1 MNIICPSCG
10 NEIREDHF
18 KRKYLYKTLS
28 KEYKLYHCD
37 KCDLEFWTPL
47 EFVKEIYENEEEV
60 FYEVSHQGVIEL
72 TDDHLMF
79 LRSYEGK
86 ADGLKLLDIGCGNGS
101 FIYKAKELG
110 FDVYGIDIDSKSIQ
124 VASEKLG
131 LKNVYNMSLDEF
143 VEYVKKEG
151 LKFDVITFFQVLEHQ
166 TDPSG
171 FIQKVKELLNPGGKV
186 IGSVPNRNRLFV
198 EFSRSGRTYDFPPH
212 HFLWFNKKA
221 LENIFLINSF
231 RVRVSKLKP
240 SFKSFTGFKRI
251 IKLIFVLLYDRTK
264 LGIFKLDVSEKG
276 FLKSVIQNLLILIF
290 SPIALILFGIYT
302 SGLFE
307 SSSLYFE
314 ASSE

>member
-47 EFVKEIYENEEEV
+47 EFVKEIYENEEV
-60 FYEVSHQGVIEL
+60 WRYEEFHQGLIEL
-72 TDDHLMF
+72 AEDHLFF
-79 LRSYEGK
+79 LDSYKGK
-86 ADGLKLLDIGCGNGS
+86 ASGLKLLDIGCGNGS

-110 FDVYGIDIDSKSIQ
+110 FDVYGIDVDSKSIQ

-143 VEYVKKEG
+143 VEYAKKEG

-186 IGSVPNRNRLFV
+186 VGSVPNRDRLFA

-240 SFKSFTGFKRI
+240 SFKRI
-251 IKLIFVLLYDRTK
+251 IKFMFDLLYDRTR
-264 LGIFKLDVSEKG
+264 LGIFKLSVSER
-276 FLKSVIQNLLILIF
+276 FFSNSVIQNVLILF
-290 SPIALILFGIYT
+290 YSPIALILFGIHA

-307 SSSLYFE
+307 RYNLYFE
-314 ASSE
+314 ASGE

>member
-10 NEIREDHF
+10 NEIREDRF

-47 EFVKEIYENEEEV
+47 EFVKEVYENEELRA
-60 FYEVSHQGVIEL
+60 YEEFHQGVIDL
-72 TDDHLMF
+72 SDDHFMF

-124 VASEKLG
+124 AASEKFG

-143 VEYVKKEG
+143 VEYAKKEG
-151 LKFDVITFFQVLEHQ
+151 LKFDVITFFHVLEHQ

-186 IGSVPNRNRLFV
+186 FGAVPNRDRLFA

-240 SFKSFTGFKRI
+240 SFKII
-251 IKLIFVLLYDRTK
+251 IKLIFDLFYDRTR
-264 LGIFKLDVSEKG
+264 LGIFKLSVSER
-276 FLKSVIQNLLILIF
+276 FFSNSVIQNILILFF
-290 SPIALILFGIYT
+290 SPIALTLKGIYN
-302 SGLFE
+302 SD
-307 SSSLYFE
+307 LYFE
-314 ASSE
+314 ASEE

>member
-18 KRKYLYKTLS
+18 KRKYLYKTLN

-60 FYEVSHQGVIEL
+60 FYEGFHQGVIEL
-72 TDDHLMF
+72 TDDHFMF

-86 ADGLKLLDIGCGNGS
+86 VNGLKLLDIGCGNGS

-124 VASEKLG
+124 AASEKFG

-143 VEYVKKEG
+143 VEYAKKEG
-151 LKFDVITFFQVLEHQ
+151 LKFDVITFFHVLEHQ

-186 IGSVPNRNRLFV
+186 VGAVPNRDRGFA

-231 RVRVSKLKP
+231 KVRVSKLKI
-240 SFKSFTGFKRI
+240 SFKGI
-251 IKLIFVLLYDRTK
+251 IKNIFVFLYDRTK
-264 LGIFKLDVSEKG
+264 LGIFKLSVSER
-276 FLKSVIQNLLILIF
+276 FFSNSITQNVLILVF

-302 SGLFE
+302 SSLFE
-307 SSSLYFE
+307 TSSLYFE

>member
-1 MNIICPSCG
+1 MSIICPSCG
-10 NEIREDHF
+10 NEIRENYF
-18 KRKYLYKTLS
+18 KRKYLYKPLN

-47 EFVKEIYENEEEV
+47 EFVKEVYENEEV
-60 FYEVSHQGVIEL
+60 WVYEEFHRGSIEL
-72 TDDHLMF
+72 ADDHLIF
-79 LRSYEGK
+79 LDSYKGR
-86 ADGLKLLDIGCGNGS
+86 ASGLKLLDIGCGNGS
-101 FIYKAKELG
+101 FIYKARELG
-110 FDVYGIDIDSKSIQ
+110 FDVYGIDVDSKSIQ
-124 VASEKLG
+124 AASKKLG

-143 VEYVKKEG
+143 VEYAKKEG

-171 FIQKVKELLNPGGKV
+171 FIQKVKELLNPGGKI
-186 IGSVPNRNRLFV
+186 IGSVPNRDRLFA

-212 HFLWFNKKA
+212 HFMWFNKKA

-231 RVRVSKLKP
+231 KVKVSKLKP
-240 SFKSFTGFKRI
+240 SFKRA
-251 IKLIFVLLYDRTK
+251 IKFRFDFFYDRTK

-290 SPIALILFGIYT
+290 SPIALVLSGIQNYN
-302 SGLFE
+302 
-307 SSSLYFE
+307 LYFE

>member
-1 MNIICPSCG
+1 MSIICPSCG
-10 NEIREDHF
+10 NEIRENYF
-18 KRKYLYKTLS
+18 KRKYLYKPLN

-47 EFVKEIYENEEEV
+47 EFVKEVYENEEV
-60 FYEVSHQGVIEL
+60 RGYEEFHQGAIDL
-72 TDDHLMF
+72 KDDHLMF

-86 ADGLKLLDIGCGNGS
+86 VNGLKLLDIGCGNGS

-124 VASEKLG
+124 AAKEKLG
-131 LKNVYNMSLDEF
+131 LKNVYNMNLDEF
-143 VEYVKKEG
+143 VEYAKKEG

-171 FIQKVKELLNPGGKV
+171 FMQKVKELLNPGGKV
-186 IGSVPNRNRLFV
+186 VGAVPNRDRLFV
-198 EFSRSGRTYDFPPH
+198 EFSRSGRNYDFPPH

-231 RVRVSKLKP
+231 KVRVSKLKP
-240 SFKSFTGFKRI
+240 SFKRI
-251 IKLIFVLLYDRTK
+251 IKLIFDLFYDRTK
-264 LGIFKLDVSEKG
+264 LGIFKLSGSER
-276 FLKSVIQNLLILIF
+276 FFSNSVIQNLLILIF
-290 SPIALILFGIYT
+290 SPIALTFQGIYN
-302 SGLFE
+302 SD
-307 SSSLYFE
+307 LYFE

>member
-1 MNIICPSCG
+1 VN
-10 NEIREDHF
+10 
-18 KRKYLYKTLS
+18 
-28 KEYKLYHCD
+28 
-37 KCDLEFWTPL
+37 
-47 EFVKEIYENEEEV
+47 
-60 FYEVSHQGVIEL
+60 
-72 TDDHLMF
+72 
-79 LRSYEGK
+79 
-86 ADGLKLLDIGCGNGS
+86 GLKLLDIGCGNGS

-124 VASEKLG
+124 AASEKLW

-143 VEYVKKEG
+143 VEYAKKDG
-151 LKFDVITFFQVLEHQ
+151 LKFDAITFFQVLEHQ

-186 IGSVPNRNRLFV
+186 VGSVPNRNRVFA

-240 SFKSFTGFKRI
+240 SFKMI
-251 IKLIFVLLYDRTK
+251 IKFIFVLLYDRTK

-302 SGLFE
+302 SSLFE
-307 SSSLYFE
+307 PSSLYFE
-314 ASSE
+314 ASGE

>member
-1 MNIICPSCG
+1 MSIICPSCG
-10 NEIREDHF
+10 NEIREYNF
-18 KRKYLYKTLS
+18 KRKYFYKPLN

-47 EFVKEIYENEEEV
+47 EFVKEIYENEEEI
-60 FYEVSHQGVIEL
+60 FYEGFHQGVIEL

-79 LRSYEGK
+79 LSSYESK

-110 FDVYGIDIDSKSIQ
+110 FDVYGIDVDSKSIQ
-124 VASEKLG
+124 AASEKLG

-143 VEYVKKEG
+143 VEYAKKEG

-186 IGSVPNRNRLFV
+186 VGSVPNRDRLFV

-221 LENIFLINSF
+221 LENIFLTNSF
-231 RVRVSKLKP
+231 KVRVSKLKP
-240 SFKSFTGFKRI
+240 SFKRI
-251 IKLIFVLLYDRTK
+251 INLCSTFYMIE
-264 LGIFKLDVSEKG
+264 LD
-276 FLKSVIQNLLILIF
+276 
-290 SPIALILFGIYT
+290 
-302 SGLFE
+302 
-307 SSSLYFE
+307 
-314 ASSE
+314 

>member
-1 MNIICPSCG
+1 MSIICPSCG

-18 KRKYLYKTLS
+18 KRKYFYKPLN

-47 EFVKEIYENEEEV
+47 EFVKEIYENEEEI
-60 FYEVSHQGVIEL
+60 FYEGFHQGVIEL

-79 LRSYEGK
+79 LSSYEGK

-110 FDVYGIDIDSKSIQ
+110 FDVYGIDVDSKSIQ
-124 VASEKLG
+124 AASEKFG

-186 IGSVPNRNRLFV
+186 VGSVPNRDRLFV

-212 HFLWFNKKA
+212 HFMWFSKKA

-231 RVRVSKLKP
+231 KVKVSKMKI
-240 SFKSFTGFKRI
+240 SFKRF
-251 IKLIFVLLYDRTK
+251 IKFIFDLLYDRTK
-264 LGIFKLDVSEKG
+264 LGIFKLSVSEKG
-276 FLKSVIQNLLILIF
+276 FLKSVIHNVLILVF
-290 SPIALILFGIYT
+290 SPIALISFGIHT

-307 SSSLYFE
+307 PYGLYFE

>member
-18 KRKYLYKTLS
+18 KRKYLYKPLN

-37 KCDLEFWTPL
+37 RCDLEFWTPL
-47 EFVKEIYENEEEV
+47 EFVKEIYENEELWCYGE
-60 FYEVSHQGVIEL
+60 FHQGTIDL
-72 TDDHLMF
+72 KDDHLMF

-86 ADGLKLLDIGCGNGS
+86 ADGSKLLDIGCGNGS

-124 VASEKLG
+124 AAKEKLG

-143 VEYVKKEG
+143 VEYAKKEG

-166 TDPSG
+166 TDPKG
-171 FIQKVKELLNPGGKV
+171 FIQKVKELLNSGGKV
-186 IGSVPNRNRLFV
+186 VGAVPNRNRLFA

-212 HFLWFNKKA
+212 HFLWFNKNA

-231 RVRVSKLKP
+231 KVRVSKLKP
-240 SFKSFTGFKRI
+240 SFKRI
-251 IKLIFVLLYDRTK
+251 IKFMFDLLYDRTR
-264 LGIFKLDVSEKG
+264 LGIFKLSVSER
-276 FLKSVIQNLLILIF
+276 FFSNSVIQNVLILVF
-290 SPIALILFGIYT
+290 SPIALTFQGIYN
-302 SGLFE
+302 SD
-307 SSSLYFE
+307 LYFE
-314 ASSE
+314 ASGE

>member
-1 MNIICPSCG
+1 MSIICPSCG

-18 KRKYLYKTLS
+18 KRKYLYKTLN

-60 FYEVSHQGVIEL
+60 FYEGSHQGVIEL

-86 ADGLKLLDIGCGNGS
+86 VNGLKLLDIGCGNGS

-110 FDVYGIDIDSKSIQ
+110 FDVYGIDVDSKSIQ
-124 VASEKLG
+124 AASEKLG

-143 VEYVKKEG
+143 VEYAKKEG

-186 IGSVPNRNRLFV
+186 VGSVPNRDRLFA
-198 EFSRSGRTYDFPPH
+198 EFSRSGRNYDFPPH

-231 RVRVSKLKP
+231 KVRVSKLKP
-240 SFKSFTGFKRI
+240 SFKRI
-251 IKLIFVLLYDRTK
+251 IKLIFDLFYDRTK
-264 LGIFKLDVSEKG
+264 LGIFKLSVSER
-276 FLKSVIQNLLILIF
+276 FFSNSITQNLLILIF
-290 SPIALILFGIYT
+290 SPIALILQGIYN
-302 SGLFE
+302 FD
-307 SSSLYFE
+307 LYFE
-314 ASSE
+314 ASEE